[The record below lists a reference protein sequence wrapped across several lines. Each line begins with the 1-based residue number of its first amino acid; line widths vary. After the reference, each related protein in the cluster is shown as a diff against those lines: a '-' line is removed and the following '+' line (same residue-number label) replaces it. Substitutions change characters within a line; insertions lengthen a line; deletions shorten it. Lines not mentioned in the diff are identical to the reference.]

1 MLCYLHLP
9 QRRGGHSDCKTYFV
23 GSLLKKKKNTVERM
37 GYLENTYLNSWK
49 TTAGSFFFFLPS
61 HFHLGFKKK
70 PQFDIG
76 FRTKFSKKYLAREH
90 AWNSH

>member
-1 MLCYLHLP
+1 MQNIFC
-9 QRRGGHSDCKTYFV
+9 GVSV
-23 GSLLKKKKNTVERM
+23 EKKKNTVERM